1 MKQLTIFY
9 QNVRGLKSKLPSLQI
24 IAAEYC
30 PSIICIVETHLSEND
45 PDFAQWSED
54 VEGDQSLFQIEGYNV
69 IRNDRNG
76 SGGGCL
82 IAYKKELRTLITEL
96 DADAE
101 KHENLWIT
109 VGNDV
114 AKIKLGVIYMPGENT
129 RKKELQDAYK
139 EIESELHNR
148 KPNERLLIWG
158 DFNAKL
164 KIEEQTES
172 PAGEAMS
179 RFIMKNDLVV
189 MNYSE
194 KCVGKWTRVERNTR
208 SVIDY
213 VLTSNDCYVNHMMI
227 DEEKDFSV
235 YYHKK
240 EQGETKKIYSDHN
253 AILTNV
259 KWGGVLELRNKDE
272 KIRIMTKKGFDS
284 YKQQFKRSQQCN

>member
-1 MKQLTIFY
+1 MPGAERPCRADLGSEKNSGGKTPVEILIEREWKKKTRRGNKNKNELKQLTIFY

-82 IAYKKELRTLITEL
+82 IAYKKELRTLITEV

-101 KHENLWIT
+101 KHENLWLT
-109 VGNDV
+109 VGIDV

-148 KPNERLLIWG
+148 KPNE
-158 DFNAKL
+158 
-164 KIEEQTES
+164 
-172 PAGEAMS
+172 
-179 RFIMKNDLVV
+179 
-189 MNYSE
+189 
-194 KCVGKWTRVERNTR
+194 
-208 SVIDY
+208 
-213 VLTSNDCYVNHMMI
+213 
-227 DEEKDFSV
+227 
-235 YYHKK
+235 
-240 EQGETKKIYSDHN
+240 
-253 AILTNV
+253 
-259 KWGGVLELRNKDE
+259 
-272 KIRIMTKKGFDS
+272 
-284 YKQQFKRSQQCN
+284 